1 MTKVTIGTVVLGDE
15 PEPDPAPTTIEWS
28 YTHRIVEYPIPG
40 YKDKTQRTSNK
51 VLLHIFISART
62 VTKNKFKE
70 LQTLVKDAGPY
81 AVQAPLWEETLCY
94 LKDGKF
100 FQKAGED
107 DHVGD
112 WTLTLVEAND

>member
-1 MTKVTIGTVVLGDE
+1 MTKVTIGSVVLGD
-15 PEPDPAPTTIEWS
+15 PDEPDPSPSAIEWS

-51 VLLHIFISART
+51 VLLHIFITTRT
-62 VTKNKFKE
+62 VTKDKFKK
-70 LQTLVKDAGPY
+70 LQNLIEDAGPY
-81 AVQAPLWEETLCY
+81 LVQTPMWRKTCY

-100 FQKAGED
+100 AQKKGEED
-107 DHVGD
+107 YVGD